1 MCKIQEESVLF
12 GKFTNLE
19 KENLANIRSEVG
31 LISRIK
37 ATLDDL
43 NIMSVLFDDQRKM
56 VKIMDNIVKS
66 ISTYDNENRR
76 AETQDS
82 ACSSREEQ
90 SKMYAKKRLS
100 SFSDARTDTDVTVYA
115 RQRANG
121 IWGTRNDPDNFSLP
135 LALVNASIDEIN
147 TMIKRAERTSESVSD
162 NFFLLS
168 GIYLWSC

>member
-19 KENLANIRSEVG
+19 KEDLANIRSEVG

-37 ATLDDL
+37 AILDDL

-66 ISTYDNENRR
+66 ISTYDNGNRSP
-76 AETQDS
+76 ETQNS

-100 SFSDARTDTDVTVYA
+100 SFSDARTDTDVIAYA
-115 RQRANG
+115 SQRANG
-121 IWGTRNDPDNFSLP
+121 IWGTRNEPDNFSLP

-168 GIYLWSC
+168 GIYQWPC